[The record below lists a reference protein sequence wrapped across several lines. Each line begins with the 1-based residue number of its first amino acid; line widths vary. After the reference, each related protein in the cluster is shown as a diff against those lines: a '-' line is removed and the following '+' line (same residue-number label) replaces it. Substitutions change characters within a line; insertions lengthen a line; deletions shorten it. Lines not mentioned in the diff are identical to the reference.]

1 VIPGPCLSGGGWVSL
16 GLGGGVLPS
25 LCLSGAGWASVGPGL
40 GLGPLLA
47 RAAPRSPARG
57 EGVCLSLDGGVRRSL
72 ARGGEM
78 RLALA
83 RGVDVVPGRAAAGPV
98 GGVGAGLGEFAGWR
112 PPAVP
117 SSWPWWPSSWHWAC
131 LAVTGQ
137 CTSW

>member
-1 VIPGPCLSGGGWVSL
+1 VS
-16 GLGGGVLPS
+16 LGGGVLPS
-25 LCLSGAGWASVGPGL
+25 LCLSGVACPSVGPGL

-57 EGVCLSLDGGVRRSL
+57 EGVFSSLALDGGVRRSL

-83 RGVDVVPGRAAAGPV
+83 LARGVDVVPGRAAAGPA
-98 GGVGAGLGEFAGWR
+98 GGAGAGLGEFAGWR

-117 SSWPWWPSSWHWAC
+117 SSWPWWPSSWRWAC

-137 CTSW
+137 RTSW